1 VCQCRKRLARVV
13 KQRLRL
19 SRGQTFGA
27 ARHVA
32 TILSVRKMSCLSGR
46 ANPTRDTSHA
56 LTRKL
61 GATKRCALR
70 AYAPRGRCSRIV
82 RPVNTRDPTT
92 RRTEPRP
99 TCAQSLMTL
108 EEHDALGCQDRS
120 GGGRYFKSSALSC
133 EHAHPEARF
142 ASTIHVS
149 SNNQAAGNTHE
160 AVDGT
165 VRVRTMRAQRATVL
179 TKRTLGQ
186 FDRQRRPAGDEE
198 APPAPQSSLALV
210 DAGQRPRRWGRRG
223 SGARVTCQQAVADK
237 WVVWSLCVRRHSGV
251 LASTKLYD
259 DGVGIDP
266 NRDADEPM
274 RMPHSQL
281 PQVTQSTGH
290 AAKCKALGSEAEG
303 FAKRWWQPPVVPP
316 PAHTKKFVFCDTR
329 SL

>member
-1 VCQCRKRLARVV
+1 MTVPGLGWHTTPLIARRRRTSFADRHHALRAPMFEESWDEGRNVGRWGGGGVVCQCRKRLARVV

-99 TCAQSLMTL
+99 TCAQSLVTL

-198 APPAPQSSLALV
+198 APP
-210 DAGQRPRRWGRRG
+210 RPPVELGTGRR
-223 SGARVTCQQAVADK
+223 
-237 WVVWSLCVRRHSGV
+237 
-251 LASTKLYD
+251 
-259 DGVGIDP
+259 
-266 NRDADEPM
+266 
-274 RMPHSQL
+274 
-281 PQVTQSTGH
+281 
-290 AAKCKALGSEAEG
+290 
-303 FAKRWWQPPVVPP
+303 
-316 PAHTKKFVFCDTR
+316 R
-329 SL
+329 SKT